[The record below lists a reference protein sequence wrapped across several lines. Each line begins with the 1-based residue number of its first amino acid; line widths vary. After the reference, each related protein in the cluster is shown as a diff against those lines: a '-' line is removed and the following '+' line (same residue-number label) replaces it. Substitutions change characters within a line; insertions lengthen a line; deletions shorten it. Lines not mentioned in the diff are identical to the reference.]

1 MTAKR
6 RKDKREPDDIQPKT
20 SYRPDIHRLLPQ
32 APDAE
37 RGLIGSYF
45 LDPRRTASIVTNHRI
60 TPECYHLPAHGII
73 AALLEE
79 FHRDNEPIDLIIIT
93 EVLRDRGQL
102 DQVGGAA
109 YVTDVAM
116 SIPTAANADYYA
128 KIVKEKHTLRELIK
142 AFTEHL
148 ARSYDEQDNVPK
160 LLNDAQDALLKVVR
174 LAEGVDKHSRSMR
187 ELVLMA
193 TEKLS
198 EAISGDGKIEMP
210 TGIPKLDWEMQGFR
224 RQEVTVLCGKPSD
237 GKTALALNFAEHLA
251 IDHGKRIGILSLEM
265 ADVQLTGRLL
275 SSVAWVDTRTAKR
288 DRFISD
294 EDSQRIAGAANA
306 IANAAIYIRDD
317 GAMNL
322 SEIRA
327 TLTAWKAEH
336 GLDGAI
342 IDHAQLIVGDGRS
355 ENRSSEMEAISRG
368 LKPIAK
374 ALDIHLVILSQ
385 VTESSPGVFST
396 KNSKALEE
404 DADNVLVI
412 SHTKNNDSWITIAKQ
427 REGDRNVQ
435 VPVTFLRQYQR
446 FTAKA
451 DPNAVEQEAQ
461 PELIQ

>member
-6 RKDKREPDDIQPKT
+6 RKDKREPDALHQKT
-20 SYRPDIHRLLPQ
+20 SYLPDIHRLLPHST
-32 APDAE
+32 DAE
-37 RGLIGSYF
+37 KGVLGSF
-45 LDPRRTASIVTNHRI
+45 MINPRFAAPII
-60 TPECYHLPAHGII
+60 TKERLAPECYHLPAHTII

-79 FHRDNEPIDLIIIT
+79 FHRDNEPIDFITLT

-102 DQVGGAA
+102 EAVGGAP
-109 YVTDVAM
+109 YITDLFTF
-116 SIPTAANADYYA
+116 PTAANVAHYSR
-128 KIVKEKHTLRELIK
+128 IVKEKFTLREIIK
-142 AFTEHL
+142 VFTEYA
-148 ARSYDEQDNVPK
+148 ARSYDEQDDVPK
-160 LLNDAQDALLKVVR
+160 LLNEAQDALLKVVR

-251 IDHGKRIGILSLEM
+251 IDHGKKIGILSLEM

-336 GLDGAI
+336 GLDVGI

-374 ALDIHLVILSQ
+374 ALDIHLIILSQ

-412 SHTKNNDSWITIAKQ
+412 SHTKNGESWITIAKQ

-451 DPNAVEQEAQ
+451 DPNAAEQEAQ
-461 PELIQ
+461 PELIP